1 MMDSAEHGHKAPGVC
16 FHKHPIR
23 FSHHYLECHCH
34 SASRCFILRAY
45 DCPRQEHF
53 RDDSK
58 FQDLKIRPF
67 SEESSAPYH
76 WMGKIPEF
84 MNHDAR
90 MLEQSPKYF
99 AFKQANWKCRCPV
112 LSPLD
117 THWRNKT
124 CLPLLLSSD
133 LAAALGCNDVNPM
146 ERFSCIVFPAKKIA
160 SIKVARTCFRPPRWQ
175 W

>member
-1 MMDSAEHGHKAPGVC
+1 MFTSLSWVSLPC
-16 FHKHPIR
+16 
-23 FSHHYLECHCH
+23 YTLT
-34 SASRCFILRAY
+34 ASLRFILRAY
-45 DCPRQEHF
+45 DCPRQEDF

-112 LSPLD
+112 LSHWTPTEETKLACPCCFHQILRLHLD
-117 THWRNKT
+117 VMMSIPWKDSLVSFFLPKILLQSKLLELVAGRHDDNDSTRVSGDQTH
-124 CLPLLLSSD
+124 PFAS
-133 LAAALGCNDVNPM
+133 LA
-146 ERFSCIVFPAKKIA
+146 
-160 SIKVARTCFRPPRWQ
+160 
-175 W
+175 